1 MVAMRHLGAA
11 VVLALL
17 PALVAAGQTAP
28 PTEKPKA
35 TLHVTSAFAAMR
47 VAEWTTAVRT
57 HAAGT
62 VDEPLRTVASWK
74 REHIA
79 LVVRLVVERVHRL
92 LEVRDEGRDFVYTQE
107 VAELTGTLLRG
118 LSLHTDIAIAER
130 NSQAPAGRSGA
141 VILVDGQQTGVLQRS
156 AHWPIA
162 RQIAAELSTRPAE
175 RPRVIE
181 WYRATAALMQQW
193 GDCDLLGP
201 HLEGGQAL
209 FADDP
214 VLALYQ
220 GTLRQTM
227 GDPRLHEYVRKRG
240 SAEGYG
246 NAPLASRNG
255 PVPTAAS
262 RLPIRTRVELGI
274 AERELRRALTLDP
287 TLHEA
292 RVRLAHV
299 LSVLGDHRQAAEVVR
314 PALDAALPPFTEF
327 YAAVI
332 LGRSVEQLGRFE
344 EAGAAYARAATR
356 FPGAQSAEIG
366 RSRVELAQGRAAD
379 TLKILVDVV
388 GPYSTEQ
395 PDPWLDYL
403 KRHDPDAGTLLR
415 AWRTDLK

>member
-1 MVAMRHLGAA
+1 
-11 VVLALL
+11 
-17 PALVAAGQTAP
+17 
-28 PTEKPKA
+28 
-35 TLHVTSAFAAMR
+35 
-47 VAEWTTAVRT
+47 
-57 HAAGT
+57 
-62 VDEPLRTVASWK
+62 
-74 REHIA
+74 
-79 LVVRLVVERVHRL
+79 VHRL
-92 LEVRDEGRDFVYTQE
+92 LEIRDQGRDFVYTQE

-118 LSLHTDIAIAER
+118 LSLHTDIAIVQR
-130 NSQAPAGRSGA
+130 NSRATGGSGA
-141 VILVDGQQTGVLQRS
+141 VILVDGQQIGFLQRS

-209 FADDP
+209 FVDDP
-214 VLALYQ
+214 MLALYQ

-227 GDPRLHEYVRKRG
+227 GDPRLHEYLRKRG
-240 SAEGYG
+240 STEGYG
-246 NAPLASRNG
+246 KAPLASRNG

-262 RLPIRTRVELGI
+262 PLPNATRVELGI

-292 RVRLAHV
+292 RIRLAHV
-299 LSVLGDHRQAAEVVR
+299 LSVLGDHRQAVDVVR

-332 LGRSVEQLGRFE
+332 LGRSVEQLGRFD
-344 EAGAAYARAATR
+344 EASVAYARAAAR

-366 RSRVELAQGRAAD
+366 RSRVELARGRPAD

-388 GPYSTEQ
+388 GPYSTER
-395 PDPWLDYL
+395 PDPWLGYL
-403 KRHDPDAGTLLR
+403 KRHDPDAETLLK
-415 AWRTDLK
+415 AWRAGLT